1 MEKKLVI
8 TAKKY
13 RGESTVVSM
22 RIPAELL
29 QKLDSV
35 VEKTGRTRNDLVQ
48 TCLEFAL
55 DNMEIEEQ

>member
-13 RGESTVVSM
+13 RGDSVVVSM
-22 RIPAELL
+22 RVPSELL
-29 QKLDSV
+29 QKLDGV
-35 VEKTGRTRNDLVQ
+35 AEKSGRTRNDLIQ

-55 DNMEIEEQ
+55 ENIEIEEQ

>member
-8 TAKKY
+8 TSKKY
-13 RGESTVVSM
+13 RGDSVVVSM
-22 RIPAELL
+22 RIPSELL

-35 VEKTGRTRNDLVQ
+35 AEKTGRTRNDLIQ

-55 DNMEIEEQ
+55 ENIEIEEQ